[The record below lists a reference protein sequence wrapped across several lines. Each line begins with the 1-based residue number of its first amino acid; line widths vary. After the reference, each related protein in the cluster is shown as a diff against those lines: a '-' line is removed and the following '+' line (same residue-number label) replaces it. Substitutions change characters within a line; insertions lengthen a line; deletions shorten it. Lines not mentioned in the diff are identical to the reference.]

1 MNRPR
6 RARVADALV
15 VALLSLL
22 AIGTVAL
29 HVDRFT
35 EISPVDEMQHIDYLY
50 RAPSPPAYGD
60 KVGQD
65 AMREQSCRGLDLPGA
80 GKGTCSRSFVF
91 DPDTYQERGYSTGSV
106 NAPVY
111 YTLTK
116 ALAVPLGA
124 VIGADSLVTTG
135 RLVGGFWLALGL
147 GIGYL
152 VAVRRG
158 VGRLAA
164 GSMFALLAASPA
176 VIFPAST
183 ISPDSMGLLAGSLVL
198 LALTGWEQRG
208 GKRWAVAFL
217 LVAAFVSAIKLT
229 FILAVGAAALHLLVK
244 GLRRPGLRDKLT
256 SGDTLVA
263 LGGVLVGLATGLTWM
278 TIQSHRKQ
286 MDPAALPDLATRFL
300 TPHFPWSGLME
311 TSLQLL
317 SPLASPWVAVGDL
330 TKLNF
335 ATGIV
340 SLLLVTGVVGAGV
353 FRAAPPVHRD
363 LASATVAAAVVGC
376 LGFATVNYLVS
387 QSYFPLPPRYGSSLV
402 ALMAISGAALV
413 RGRVAAVAL
422 AGVAVLTLVVNL
434 QRVWGIA

>member
-1 MNRPR
+1 MTRPR
-6 RARVADALV
+6 RTRIADALV
-15 VALLSLL
+15 VALLGLL
-22 AIGTVAL
+22 AIGTVTL

-35 EISPVDEMQHIDYLY
+35 EVSPVDEMQHIDYLY

-111 YTLTK
+111 YSLTK

-124 VIGADSLVTTG
+124 VIGSESLVTSG
-135 RLVGGFWLALGL
+135 RLVGGLWLALGL
-147 GIGYL
+147 AIGYV

-176 VIFPAST
+176 VVFPSAT

-198 LALTGWEQRG
+198 LALTGWEQHG
-208 GKRWAVAFL
+208 GKRWVAGFL

-244 GLRRPGLRDKLT
+244 GVRRPGLRDKLR
-256 SGDTLVA
+256 SDDTILA
-263 LGGVLVGLATGLTWM
+263 LGAVLVGLATGLGWM
-278 TIQSHRKQ
+278 TIQSHRRQ
-286 MDPAALPDLATRFL
+286 MDPTALPDLATRFL

-317 SPLASPWVAVGDL
+317 SPLASPWVAVGDV
-330 TKLNF
+330 TQLNF

-353 FRAAPPVHRD
+353 FRAAPPAHRD
-363 LASATVAAAVVGC
+363 LASATVVAAVVGC
-376 LGFATVNYLVS
+376 LGFVTVNYLVS

-402 ALMAISGAALV
+402 PLMALSGAALV
-413 RGRVAAVAL
+413 RGRVAAFAL
-422 AGVAVLTLVVNL
+422 AGVAALTLVVNL
-434 QRVWGIA
+434 QRIWGVA